1 MSKVVRVCVVGCGR
15 AGLVHAQNL
24 AMNIPE
30 AQLVA
35 LVDAN
40 EEAAKRAAFELGV
53 RNSFPTLNDALNA
66 VEIDA
71 VVIATPTFTHA
82 SLITTAASQGKHVFS
97 EKPLCITLAEAD
109 LIKTAV
115 KESGVKFQI
124 GFMRRFDANFL
135 EAKRLIDAGAIGKPI
150 LVKSVGR
157 GPGLPPLWY
166 MDPRQSNGL
175 LAEVN
180 SHDFDAMR
188 WFVGSEFK
196 WVFAVAQNF
205 KCPEYRSVYPEFYDT
220 AVVIAT
226 FEDSTLGVVDGCC
239 PAGYGYDARMEI
251 LGHEGV
257 IYVGSQHSHS
267 VVVWNKNNQL
277 IMEGNKSWR
286 TLFRDAYL
294 EEMRHFIQCI
304 KNDEPPKV
312 GLEDGIKALEVV
324 LAANASIR
332 TGEPVEIKTIRSRLE
347 GWGPS

>member
-35 LVDAN
+35 LVDSD

-53 RNSFPTLNDALNA
+53 KSYFSTLEAALNA

-82 SLITTAASQGKHVFS
+82 SLITTAALQGKHVFS
-97 EKPLCITLAEAD
+97 EKPLCVTLEEAD
-109 LIKTAV
+109 MIKTAIS
-115 KESGVKFQI
+115 ESHVKFQI

-135 EAKRLIDAGAIGKPI
+135 EAKRLVDKGAVGKPI

-157 GPGLPPLWY
+157 GPGLPPRWY

-180 SHDFDAMR
+180 SHDFDAIR

-196 WVFAVAQNF
+196 QVFAVAKNF
-205 KCPEYRSVYPEFYDT
+205 KCPECNPLYPEFYDT
-220 AVVIAT
+220 AAVIVT
-226 FEDSTLGVVDGCC
+226 LEDGTLGIVDGCC
-239 PAGYGYDARMEI
+239 PADYGYDARMEI
-251 LGHEGV
+251 LGDEGM
-257 IYVGSQHSHS
+257 IQVGSQQSHS
-267 VVVWNKNNQL
+267 VVIWNKENQL
-277 IMEGNKSWR
+277 VMEGNKSWR
-286 TLFRDAYL
+286 TLFREAYL
-294 EEMRHFIQCI
+294 AEMRHFVRCI
-304 KNDEPPKV
+304 INDETPKV
-312 GLEDGIKALEVV
+312 GLEDAIRALEVV

-332 TGEPVEIKTIRSRLE
+332 TGAPVEVDKVRGRS
-347 GWGPS
+347 